1 MSEHENAGAR
11 AWALSDEQARA
22 LWQSKDFDGVV
33 RTIDAELL
41 RDARIKAWQILR
53 THDVDDAISDAW
65 VRVLPRY
72 DRTRGGIRPLFF
84 TVLRTVCIDRLRAG
98 STEKKKMSPL
108 PGDDALLGEAAYH
121 EVVLDIADEVI
132 DEMDDTNDRI
142 IAAIEVL
149 DLNEK
154 QRGML
159 RRLLDDEASAPD
171 DPAAAQAALKA
182 ANIRQQ
188 VKRLRGEVD
197 GRVGLTP
204 DEIRAASLL
213 RTRHTVAAAAAAAPD
228 LDVPG
233 LLASAKRK
241 VRAMFNIVTED

>member
-1 MSEHENAGAR
+1 
-11 AWALSDEQARA
+11 
-22 LWQSKDFDGVV
+22 
-33 RTIDAELL
+33 
-41 RDARIKAWQILR
+41 
-53 THDVDDAISDAW
+53 
-65 VRVLPRY
+65 
-72 DRTRGGIRPLFF
+72 
-84 TVLRTVCIDRLRAG
+84 
-98 STEKKKMSPL
+98 MSPL
-108 PGDDALLGEAAYH
+108 PGYDALLGEAAYH

-149 DLNEK
+149 DLTEK

-182 ANIRQQ
+182 AAIRQQ
-188 VKRLRGEVD
+188 VRRLRGEVD

-204 DEIRAASLL
+204 GEIRAASLL
-213 RTRHTVAAAAAAAPD
+213 RIHHTVAAAAAAAPD

-233 LLASAKRK
+233 LLVSAKRK
-241 VRAMFNIVTED
+241 VRAMFSIVTED